1 MILGNVAFTERA
13 MRFRIRET
21 DHLWSWALVNDA
33 EETVAQ
39 SPHGFPSAAQAS
51 AAALAFAQLVNRAGK
66 ALTIGPRGGT
76 LL

>member
-1 MILGNVAFTERA
+1 
-13 MRFRIRET
+13 MRFRIREA
-21 DHLWSWALVNDA
+21 DHLWSWTLVNEAD
-33 EETVAQ
+33 ETVAE

-66 ALTIGPRGGT
+66 ALTTGAREGT